1 MTEIWPRY
9 GRDMAEMTVEM
20 AASYL
25 ALPSSASEADREGAH
40 ASAHHGA

>member
-1 MTEIWPRY
+1 M
-9 GRDMAEMTVEM
+9 DEMTVEM